1 MAYIQ
6 GHLVHSRRIVTI
18 KPFTLKLQSHGGIY
32 GFQSIA
38 IIRITR
44 DIATH
49 SAIASGVDFINYGSA
64 IANHAK
70 KTALSVVKCRVLHQ
84 RKAVLYRPNDQHRE
98 LLRLEWLYFC
108 IRIFVSVLEKV
119 LPFVVER
126 YEVLMEL
133 VFDDEIDLLPIR
145 KADF

>member
-6 GHLVHSRRIVTI
+6 GAPGTFAKDCHNKALYAKT
-18 KPFTLKLQSHGGIY
+18 
-32 GFQSIA
+32 A
-38 IIRITR
+38 ISCRITR

-64 IANHAK
+64 IANHNK
-70 KTALSVVKCRVLHQ
+70 KTAISVVKCRVLRQ
-84 RKAVLYRPNDQHRE
+84 RNAVLYRPNDQHRE

-108 IRIFVSVLEKV
+108 IRIFVSVLEEV

-126 YEVLMEL
+126 YEVIMEL
-133 VFDDEIDLLPIR
+133 AFDDEIDLLPIR